1 MSPPQI
7 TRPAPEYPK
16 TRFHPLIVLKS
27 LTYKHLFRGESRFFT
42 CFRPT
47 FLPATYSLITASNPG
62 TGSSIRMSQVEE
74 YEFILD
80 LSDACQG
87 DRRAVLRLIAGMPD
101 TLEQLQVLQT
111 VSSI

>member
-1 MSPPQI
+1 MRYKLI
-7 TRPAPEYPK
+7 CYRDNLGEGYALLGLLCDAPSSASMVAADPK
-16 TRFHPLIVLKS
+16 RKT
-27 LTYKHLFRGESRFFT
+27 
-42 CFRPT
+42 
-47 FLPATYSLITASNPG
+47 
-62 TGSSIRMSQVEE
+62 SIRMSQVEE